1 MGTDRQRPSAVAASI
16 RQQPVT
22 SFILQRMDSQR
33 STGDRY
39 EELALAH
46 LQQQGLRL
54 IKRNHLCRGGEI
66 DLVMLDGNTLALI
79 EVRFRRNRDYGG
91 AAASVT
97 HHKQRRIML
106 AARHLLQTQR
116 ELQKYRARFDL
127 VAIELDDQQQPVIE
141 WIKSA
146 FHM

>member
-1 MGTDRQRPSAVAASI
+1 
-16 RQQPVT
+16 
-22 SFILQRMDSQR
+22 MDSQR
-33 STGDRY
+33 TTGDKY

-54 IKRNHLCRGGEI
+54 IKRNHNCKGGEI
-66 DLVMLDGNTLALI
+66 DLVMLDGETLALI
-79 EVRFRRNRDYGG
+79 EVRFRRNRDFGG

-97 HHKQRRIML
+97 YNKQRRIAL

-127 VAIELDDQQQPVIE
+127 VAIELDDQQQPKLN

-146 FHM
+146 FAM